1 MHDVEKMAGVVHDYM
16 GEVIGPLLK
25 RIDDLEQRAPDVEA
39 IAADV
44 LKRLPTPKD
53 GAPGKDGSPGKDGT
67 SVTADDVLPALI
79 EHVDAAIAQI
89 PQPQDGKDG
98 KDGADGKSFTEAE
111 VEAILMRKQAEW
123 ELAFERRAQDT
134 IQRALD
140 KIQQPKDGKDGK
152 DGADGYDA
160 FQLEETEFELMPDE
174 RTLKV
179 KFVRHL
185 PGDTEYSR
193 MEYTHDV
200 KLAHMLYRGIW
211 APQEYQRGDCV
222 TWGGSLWHAN
232 KDTAAKP
239 DTDDSWQLA
248 VKRGRD
254 GKDGRDG
261 IDMTQ
266 PVKVSNG

>member
-53 GAPGKDGSPGKDGT
+53 GAPGKDGSP
-67 SVTADDVLPALI
+67 
-79 EHVDAAIAQI
+79 
-89 PQPQDGKDG
+89 GKDG

-185 PGDTEYSR
+185 PGDPEYSR

-200 KLAHMLYRGIW
+200 KLAHMLYRGVW
-211 APQEYQRGDCV
+211 TPQEYQRGDCV

>member
-1 MHDVEKMAGVVHDYM
+1 MLDVEKMVASVHAYV
-16 GEVIGPLLK
+16 GTLITPLLK
-25 RIDDLEQRAPDVEA
+25 RVSDLEQRSPDVDA
-39 IAADV
+39 IAAEV
-44 LKRLPTPKD
+44 LKRIAVPKD
-53 GAPGKDGSPGKDGT
+53 GADGKDGE
-67 SVTADDVLPALI
+67 A
-79 EHVDAAIAQI
+79 
-89 PQPQDGKDG
+89 G

-111 VEAILMRKQAEW
+111 VESILMRKQAEW

-140 KIQQPKDGKDGK
+140 KIQQPKDGKDGAPGK
-152 DGADGYDA
+152 DGIDGYDA
-160 FQLEETEFELMPDE
+160 FQLEETEMELMPDG

-185 PGDTEYSR
+185 KDGEYSR

>member
-1 MHDVEKMAGVVHDYM
+1 MLDVEKMVASVHAYV
-16 GEVIGPLLK
+16 GTLITPLLK
-25 RIDDLEQRAPDVEA
+25 RVSDLEQRSPDVDA
-39 IAADV
+39 IAAEV
-44 LKRLPTPKD
+44 LKRIAVPKD
-53 GAPGKDGSPGKDGT
+53 GADGKDGE
-67 SVTADDVLPALI
+67 A
-79 EHVDAAIAQI
+79 
-89 PQPQDGKDG
+89 G

-111 VEAILMRKQAEW
+111 VESILMRKQAEW

-140 KIQQPKDGKDGK
+140 KIQQPKDGKDGAPGK
-152 DGADGYDA
+152 DGIDGYDA
-160 FQLEETEFELMPDE
+160 FQLEETELELMPDG

-185 PGDTEYSR
+185 KDGEYSR

-200 KLAHMLYRGIW
+200 KLAHMLYRGTW
-211 APQEYQRGDCV
+211 VPQEYQRGDCV

-232 KDTAAKP
+232 RDTTVKP
-239 DTDDSWQLA
+239 DMDDSWQLA

-266 PVKVSNG
+266 PVKVSNV